1 MGKLAICIPTYN
13 RADVLEDTFSY
24 ELDTCL
30 ELGIDIWIYD
40 SSTDGKTR
48 ELMETLKG
56 YHNVYY
62 VSMGSSLSADE
73 KVLMIYQSYARTKA
87 YDYLWVVGDSVGF
100 SRDLLMQTVDALET
114 NPTMI
119 IINHTDLQNL
129 GNQNYDDV
137 HAMFCEL
144 FWRSTLLG
152 SVIIKEDLYNNID
165 WTPYSEKFVGQ
176 EWTGLGIPWY
186 RLAGVQD
193 FKGIHFSVKDKI
205 DLRKSPLKK
214 FAGWKGNADGSER
227 VYKIW
232 AEGIINTAYSIPFP
246 KEEIKTA
253 LDTVRIYFK
262 WFYWLTL
269 CRSRKDGIYNVQIY
283 KKYRKGIKMMSNYP
297 DIILYLIAITPI
309 LPMKVIVRICDKFII
324 K

>member
-13 RADVLEDTFSY
+13 RADVLQDTFSY
-24 ELDTCL
+24 ELDACR
-30 ELGIDIWIYD
+30 ELGIDVWVYD

-48 ELMETLKG
+48 ELMETLKD
-56 YHNVYY
+56 YNNVYY
-62 VSMGSSLSADE
+62 VSVDGSMDE
-73 KVLMIYQSYARTKA
+73 KVLMIYQSYARAKE

-100 SRDLLMQTVDALET
+100 SRDILVKIVDALET

-129 GNQNYDDV
+129 GNKDYDDA

-152 SVIIKEDLYNNID
+152 SVIIRADLYKDID
-165 WTPYSEKFVGQ
+165 WIPYREKFVGQ
-176 EWTGLGIPWY
+176 EWAGLGIPWY
-186 RLAGVQD
+186 RLADVQD
-193 FKGIHFSVKDKI
+193 FKGILFSVRNKI

-214 FAGWKGNADGSER
+214 FAGWKGTANGSEK
-227 VYKIW
+227 VFKIW

-246 KEEIKTA
+246 KEEIETA
-253 LDTVRIYFK
+253 LDTVRVYFK

-269 CRSRKDGIYNVQIY
+269 CRSRKDGIYNAQIY
-283 KKYRKGIKMMSNYP
+283 KKYRKGIKMMSKYP
-297 DIILYLIAITPI
+297 DILLYLIAIVPI
-309 LPMKVIVRICDKFII
+309 LPMKVIVRIGDKFHFNN
-324 K
+324 